1 METVGGKVTPAS
13 AAVER
18 SRPLFVVG
26 APRSG
31 TSLAYRALSLH
42 PQAAY
47 ISNWL
52 GRKPRLPILSVLNR
66 IPRRLPGL
74 RSRYWFGEDSS
85 DAYRYGTKRPLLERL
100 FPAPIEG
107 GPLFEACGL
116 RDAQPPV
123 EAEQAASLRAA
134 FAALTRYGGGT
145 TVVSKRIIN
154 NRRLAFLAQ
163 VFPEARF
170 ISIVRD
176 GRAVAYS
183 LSRVNWWEESDLW
196 WFGGTPRQWREQG
209 GDPWEACARTWV
221 EEVRVIES
229 ALAGMAPER
238 VMRVSYEAMVANP
251 LGELGRMARFGGL
264 PESRTWSLSLQRLQY
279 PNRNEGWRRNL
290 EPAVVAQIEGTQSA
304 ELRRYGYLAAA

>member
-13 AAVER
+13 AGIER

-52 GRKPRLPILSVLNR
+52 GRKPRLPALSILNR
-66 IPRRLPGL
+66 ISRRLPGL
-74 RSRYWFGEDSS
+74 RSKYWFGEDSS
-85 DAYRYGTKRPLLERL
+85 DAYRYGKQRPLLERL

-107 GPLFEACGL
+107 GPVFDACGL
-116 RDAQPPV
+116 RDNQPRP
-123 EAEQAASLRAA
+123 EPEQASSLREA
-134 FAALTRYGGGT
+134 FAALTRYGGGS
-145 TVVSKRIIN
+145 TVLSKRILN
-154 NRRLAFLAQ
+154 NRRLTFLAE
-163 VFPEARF
+163 VFPEGRF

-196 WFGGTPRQWREQG
+196 WFGGTARQWREQG

-229 ALAGMAPER
+229 ALAGMALER
-238 VMRVSYEAMVANP
+238 VLRVSYEAMVANP
-251 LGELGRMARFGGL
+251 LDQLGRMAEFGGMA
-264 PESRTWSLSLQRLQY
+264 ESRAWTESLQRLQY

-290 EPAVVAQIEGTQSA
+290 DPEVVTRIEGVQAT
-304 ELRRYGYLAAA
+304 ELRRYGYL